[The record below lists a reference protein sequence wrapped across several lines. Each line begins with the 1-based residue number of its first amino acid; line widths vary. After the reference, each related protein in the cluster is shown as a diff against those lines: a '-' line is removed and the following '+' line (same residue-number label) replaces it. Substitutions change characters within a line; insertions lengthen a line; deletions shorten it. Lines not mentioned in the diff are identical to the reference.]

1 MQPEDGGVRA
11 VAVRVRGPDPVP
23 YAQRGP
29 EPGGEADRRLE
40 LLGRVSA
47 YGDLIE
53 WLHDTAPSREELQRM
68 LHRLPADAWVVLMAQ
83 YPEESLL
90 TDPQDRRL
98 CAALRQLCDGL
109 PRAEAEVLRRAAAHV
124 HWE

>member
-23 YAQRGP
+23 YAQRDP

-68 LHRLPADAWVVLMAQ
+68 LHRLPADSWVVLMAQ